1 MGLIWL
7 GAGCRHQPRYSNR
20 SATACAA
27 LHHALERHIVLAG
40 ETGAVLVLGR
50 CTLAAVGRVATLT
63 DTSPHSVVTR
73 SKRRGRQTRS
83 MSLATN
89 AVGRGFQ
96 KDNRLQALDILVSTD
111 YL

>member
-1 MGLIWL
+1 M
-7 GAGCRHQPRYSNR
+7 
-20 SATACAA
+20 
-27 LHHALERHIVLAG
+27 LAS

-50 CTLAAVGRVATLT
+50 CTLAAVGQGGHFNGHLA
-63 DTSPHSVVTR
+63 PW
-73 SKRRGRQTRS
+73 RRYALKAAWQANALHD
-83 MSLATN
+83 LATN